1 MWKQMIKQSFQEPEY
16 YKGIYLNKEIQFSFC
31 GYEDCKKGHKFG
43 PFVRNYFIIHYI
55 KSGKGTFEIGTR
67 KYHLEKKQ
75 GFLIVPNV
83 ETTYYADNKEPWSY
97 YWLAFNGTSILPL
110 LNKMNLSLSNPVFTY
125 EGDTDIGRLFTETL
139 EPAQSND
146 IAYLR
151 QMRLLYTFLHEISIG
166 RNLEDTKADQDIYIL
181 KATQYIKAYLHKSI
195 SVTEIADYIGDSFYL
210 SKVAV
215 ELEEQTIVFCGV
227 SFMGESAKVLNPQK
241 TVLMP
246 DAKADCAMAH
256 MADEETIRAMRKKYD
271 DLAVVCYI
279 NSTAELKRLSDVCV
293 TSANAVR
300 IVKALPN
307 KNIFF
312 IPDRNLAHFVAEQTP
327 EKNFVYNEGYC
338 PIHETVKIEELKQA
352 KAEHPEAEVL
362 THPECPKSL
371 LDLSDYIGST
381 SGIIDRVGKSD
392 AEEFIIC
399 TENGVRYELEKRYPN
414 KKFYFTKTEP
424 VCEDMKMITLE
435 KIAHVL
441 RTGEN
446 EVQMDEA
453 LRAESKKPLEKMLD
467 LAK

>member
-1 MWKQMIKQSFQEPEY
+1 MGLQHPDSPVQMRSAPLERSRKTNVFRDSFLQKASGTTVLSFVNSSVIMSITTETKAY
-16 YKGIYLNKEIQFSFC
+16 GFHAGKGIRMTIREEIEQLKKEKNAVILAH
-31 GYEDCKKGHKFG
+31 YY
-43 PFVRNYFIIHYI
+43 VRP
-55 KSGKGTFEIGTR
+55 EV
-67 KYHLEKKQ
+67 Q
-75 GFLIVPNV
+75 
-83 ETTYYADNKEPWSY
+83 
-97 YWLAFNGTSILPL
+97 
-110 LNKMNLSLSNPVFTY
+110 
-125 EGDTDIGRLFTETL
+125 
-139 EPAQSND
+139 
-146 IAYLR
+146 
-151 QMRLLYTFLHEISIG
+151 
-166 RNLEDTKADQDIYIL
+166 
-181 KATQYIKAYLHKSI
+181 
-195 SVTEIADYIGDSFYL
+195 EIADYIGDSFYL